1 MSEDDWYLI
10 DAETTLERLD
20 SSVDGL
26 KQAEAERR
34 LEVYGPNELVEA
46 KRTGPLQMFLQQF
59 MDPLVIILLFAI
71 LISVAMSLIG
81 DAHGEEGFVDAI
93 VISVIVVFNA
103 VFGFYQEYKSE
114 KALEALKKLA
124 APRARVK
131 RDGRWVEVESRD
143 VVPGDVV
150 FFESG
155 VKVPADGRIF
165 QAVGLSSDE
174 AVLTGESVAAR
185 KTNEPLQLE
194 GPVVG
199 DMRNMVFQGS
209 VITAGKGS
217 AVITATGMKT
227 QFGKIAQLVQ
237 ESEKEMTPLQ
247 VDLEDMGK
255 KVGLMILALCAIVFA
270 AQVIMIPEQA
280 LLESFLV
287 AIALAVAA
295 IPEGLPAVVTI
306 TLAIGVQRMVRRNA
320 IVRRLPSVETLGS
333 TTVIASDKT
342 GTITKNEMTV
352 RAVYVNRTNIT
363 VTGTG
368 YNRTGEFVLGVDAF
382 PYDDRF
388 PHADLRYQ
396 PQFDPHLVRLFEI
409 GQMCA
414 NTVLQPDLE
423 TGNDFS
429 IVGDPTEGAI
439 LIAAEKACLPH
450 EDAMQKYD
458 EVIEISF
465 DSKRKRMTMV
475 VEDLDG
481 QLWAFVKG
489 APEVILERCT
499 QNYVSGDEIDLDDE
513 SKEQIL
519 KINTDLAGQAM
530 RVLAFAYRK
539 ISRRDIAEPLDPTK
553 VEKDLIFVGLC
564 GMLDPPREEVRG
576 AVITA
581 RKAGIR
587 PLMITG
593 DHALTARAVA
603 RSVGLID
610 RDAVVISGSQLEEM
624 TDQEL
629 ARVSRDV
636 DVFARVAPEHKLRIV
651 KALKEQDHIVAMTGD
666 GVNDAPAIKSADV
679 GVSMGIRGAD
689 VTKEASDVI
698 LADDNF
704 ATIVTAVEVGREIY
718 ANIRKFVRYLLSA
731 NAGEVLLVFIMVM
744 LGLPIPLIP
753 VQILWLNLVTDGFPA
768 LALGVDPAEKG
779 LMDHKGRKPGQR
791 MLDRGMFRMIIVGGI
806 FAFLSSGLLFLWAIW
821 VSTPGWIPGITGPA
835 VNWYAGQWTDTL
847 LYARSMSFAGL
858 ILFELLFVFSCRDE
872 HRPIWKTE
880 IREAKYVM
888 AAIVFSFLLTLLT
901 FYSPLSFAFSTV
913 PLALSDWLVVLV
925 ACLPAILVPY
935 YLLFDQWSD
944 EDGTDTPAE
953 V

>member
-1 MSEDDWYLI
+1 MSEDDWYSVSI
-10 DAETTLERLD
+10 DTALGRLD

-26 KQAEAERR
+26 EQAEAERR

-46 KRTGPLQMFLQQF
+46 KRISSLQMFLQQF
-59 MDPLVIILLFAI
+59 TDPLVIILLFAI
-71 LISVAMSLIG
+71 LISVAMNFIG
-81 DAHGEEGFVDAI
+81 DTHGEEGWVDAI

-150 FFESG
+150 FFEAG

-174 AVLTGESVAAR
+174 AVLTGESVTAR
-185 KTNEPLQLE
+185 KTNEPLELD

-199 DMRNMVFQGS
+199 DMRNMIFQGS

-217 AVITATGMKT
+217 AVITATGMRT
-227 QFGKIAQLVQ
+227 EFGKIAQLVQ

-247 VDLEDMGK
+247 FDLEDMGK
-255 KVGLMILALCAIVFA
+255 KVGLMILVLCAIVFI

-280 LLESFLV
+280 WLQSFLV

-306 TLAIGVQRMVRRNA
+306 TLAIGVQRMVKRNA

-352 RAVYVNRTNIT
+352 RHIYVNATNIS

-368 YNRTGEFVLGVDAF
+368 YTQEGEFVLGIDAF

-388 PHADLRYQ
+388 PQADLRYQ
-396 PQFDPHLVRLFEI
+396 PQFDPHLVRLLEI
-409 GQMCA
+409 GQMCS
-414 NTVLQPDLE
+414 NTVLQPDHE
-423 TGNDFS
+423 TDNDFS
-429 IVGDPTEGAI
+429 IIGDPTEGAI
-439 LIAAEKACLPH
+439 LVAAEKACITQADTM
-450 EDAMQKYD
+450 EKYE
-458 EVIEISF
+458 EVVEMSF

-475 VEDLDG
+475 VRDAEN

-489 APEVILERCT
+489 APEVILDLCT
-499 QNYVSGDEIDLDDE
+499 HMYVSGDVVEIDEDGKTQVL
-513 SKEQIL
+513 QV
-519 KINTDLAGQAM
+519 NTDLAGKAM

-539 ISRRDIAEPLDPTK
+539 VTSKDIAEPIDPAK
-553 VEKDLIFVGLC
+553 VETDLVFVGLC
-564 GMLDPPREEVRG
+564 GMLDPPREEVFG
-576 AVITA
+576 AVSTA
-581 RKAGIR
+581 RRAGIR

-593 DHALTARAVA
+593 DHALTARAIA
-603 RSVGLID
+603 HGVGLID
-610 RDAVVISGSQLEEM
+610 HEAVVITGSQIEEM
-624 TDQEL
+624 TDEEL
-629 ARVSRDV
+629 AQASIDV

-651 KALKEQDHIVAMTGD
+651 KALKEQNHVVAMTGD

-679 GVSMGIRGAD
+679 GISMGIRGAD

-744 LGLPIPLIP
+744 IGLPLPLIP

-768 LALGVDPAEKG
+768 LALGVDPPEKG
-779 LMDHKGRKPGQR
+779 LMDHKGREPGQR
-791 MLDRGMFRMIIVGGI
+791 MLDKGMFRMIIVGGF
-806 FAFLSSGLLFLWAIW
+806 FAFLSSGVLFLWGLWIT
-821 VSTPGWIPGITGPA
+821 TPGWIPGITGPP
-835 VNWYAGQWTDTL
+835 VNWYAGPWAENL

-872 HRPIWKTE
+872 HRPIWKTD
-880 IREAKYVM
+880 IKNAGYLI
-888 AAIVFSFLLTLLT
+888 AAVLFSFALTLLT
-901 FYSPLSFAFSTV
+901 FYGPISFAFGTV
-913 PLALSDWLVVLV
+913 PLGLSDWILVFI
-925 ACLPAILVPY
+925 ACLPALLVPY

-944 EDGTDTPAE
+944 GDETETFDDA
-953 V
+953 